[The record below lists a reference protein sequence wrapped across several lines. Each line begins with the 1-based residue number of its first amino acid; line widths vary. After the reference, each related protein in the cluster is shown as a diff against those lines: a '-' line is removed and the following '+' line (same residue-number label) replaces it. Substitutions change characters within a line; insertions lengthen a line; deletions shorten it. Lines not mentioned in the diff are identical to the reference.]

1 LWLRRFVFTKVGLYS
16 LGLDHHVGTQRRKE
30 HTGGSPLKIPLLQSK
45 GRTALAAAC
54 ALLLGTSLQSRAEA
68 QAFPPAELGGLT
80 LTNAQPTRVHVAQ
93 AADTAQL
100 AVRVQQLEEQVRSLN
115 GQIEGLTFQLTQMQT
130 LIERQAEETNARLQG
145 LGAGGSAAPATPAQG
160 SAAPSTEIPPQGV
173 RPLPGEAEFDPTFD
187 DGSVGSSS
195 DPLAGTGQGGSVD
208 LTTGQPLD
216 LSYDPEANAT
226 GDADADAQFT
236 AGYEAIVRGDYAF
249 AEDQFSQFIELY
261 PDNAQATDAANWL
274 GEALIQREAY
284 DQAAEVLLDAF
295 QKSPDSPRSPDL
307 LLRLGVSLAGAE
319 ERETACR
326 TYAEI
331 ERRYTTLSPAF
342 AARLAAEK
350 TKAECPPA

>member
-1 LWLRRFVFTKVGLYS
+1 
-16 LGLDHHVGTQRRKE
+16 
-30 HTGGSPLKIPLLQSK
+30 LKIPLLQSK
-45 GRTALAAAC
+45 GRRAIAAVC
-54 ALLLGTSLQSRAEA
+54 TLLLGTSLESQAEA
-68 QAFPPAELGGLT
+68 QAFAPAELGGLT
-80 LTNAQPTRVHVAQ
+80 LTNAEPSRIHLAQ
-93 AADTAQL
+93 ATDAAQL

-130 LIERQAEETNARLQG
+130 LVQRLSDETDARFQG
-145 LGAGGSAAPATPAQG
+145 LGGSGGAVAPAAGAPAA
-160 SAAPSTEIPPQGV
+160 STAVPSTEVPQQGV

-187 DGSVGSSS
+187 DGSVGASG

-208 LTTGQPLD
+208 LATGQPLD
-216 LSYDPEANAT
+216 LSYDPSAT
-226 GDADADAQFT
+226 ASGDADADAQFT

-249 AEDQFSQFIELY
+249 AEDQFSQFISLY

-274 GEALIQREAY
+274 GEALIQRQAY
-284 DQAAEVLLDAF
+284 DEAAEVLLDAF
-295 QKSPDSPRSPDL
+295 QKTPDSPRSPDL

-326 TYAEI
+326 TFGEI
-331 ERRYTTLSPAF
+331 ERRYTTLTPAF